1 MRCSDPFHEYDDCD
15 GVKYMVQLNLYKHLL
30 EQHYGL
36 TVSST
41 KLVSFHPKQESYLSV
56 EVPPM
61 EQEIKAMFAGLRN

>member
-1 MRCSDPFHEYDDCD
+1 
-15 GVKYMVQLNLYKHLL
+15 MVQLNLYKHLL